1 MSMGEP
7 ANDESFLKSRVPFLP
22 RTTVSMEVELEKLRN
37 GPQLSTLSKEAALD
51 SGFDGANFKVD
62 NWVDISKINNP
73 LSRIAEMAVDIIDYK
88 FDEPTLLKELSE
100 YVNSTYDQHYGK
112 TKIQATEFILDQG
125 LGIGFCVGNCIKY
138 LQRYGKKDGY
148 NRKDILKAIH
158 YAIILLHTH
167 DLEHAE

>member
-1 MSMGEP
+1 MSTVFHVDEP
-7 ANDESFLKSRVPFLP
+7 
-22 RTTVSMEVELEKLRN
+22 
-37 GPQLSTLSKEAALD
+37 
-51 SGFDGANFKVD
+51 GFDDLGEIVD
-62 NWVDISKINNP
+62 GSHGSFNTHTDGKLIPKS
-73 LSRIAEMAVDIIDYK
+73 IDYK
-88 FDEPTLLKELSE
+88 FDEPALLKELSE

-112 TKIQATEFILDQG
+112 TKIQTTEFILDQG